1 MTSKTVTIH
10 EGELKPI
17 NVATLQARVQLVHQA
32 LQTVMQDGT
41 HYGTIPGT
49 NKPSLYK
56 AGSEILLTMFQI
68 SVEPEV
74 EDLSTGDKCHYRV
87 RAVGRHQGTGTTVG
101 IGIGEASSEEE
112 KYCWREAV
120 CPEEFD
126 AAPADKRRIKWKKG
140 YQGGAATSTPQVRTN
155 PADVANTVLKM
166 AKKRA
171 QIDLS
176 LTATGASDIFT
187 QDMADDEG
195 GEPGERRPAAQTPRA
210 KATSEGKPGAA
221 SPKQIGL
228 IRARAANSGITEAE
242 ICKHLVK
249 DSLDEL
255 EWREVN
261 PLLAWIDGQAK
272 GNK

>member
-187 QDMADDEG
+187 QDMADDEAG
-195 GEPGERRPAAQTPRA
+195 DTGERRPAPAPRP
-210 KATSEGKPGAA
+210 KPATDKPGGA
-221 SPKQIGL
+221 SPKQIAL
-228 IRARAANSGITEAE
+228 IRAKAANAGILETE
-242 ICKHLVK
+242 ICAHLVK
-249 DSLDEL
+249 ASLDDL

-261 PLLAWIDGQAK
+261 PLLAWIENHGK
-272 GNK
+272 GK